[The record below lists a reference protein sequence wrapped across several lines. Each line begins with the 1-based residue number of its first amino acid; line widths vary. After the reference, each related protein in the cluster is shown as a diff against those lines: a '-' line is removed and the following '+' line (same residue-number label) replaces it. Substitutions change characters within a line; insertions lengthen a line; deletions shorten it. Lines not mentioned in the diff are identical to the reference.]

1 MYRGFAK
8 EMPDTDDVVLWYALY
23 RLITNYW
30 FEVDFN
36 GGDNAHDSDVPD
48 GYLVPSGVWLELKV
62 A

>member
-1 MYRGFAK
+1 
-8 EMPDTDDVVLWYALY
+8 MPDTDDVVLWYALY